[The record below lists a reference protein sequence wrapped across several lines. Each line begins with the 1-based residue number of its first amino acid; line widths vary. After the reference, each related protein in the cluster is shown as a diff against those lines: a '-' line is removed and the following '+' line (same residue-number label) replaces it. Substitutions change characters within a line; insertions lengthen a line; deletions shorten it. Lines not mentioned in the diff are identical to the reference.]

1 MTDRPLLGWVDDA
14 PADRGIRFAGAGGS
28 WDFWSYQRLAG
39 LARQVAAGL
48 ADAGVVRGDAVSF
61 VQRSGPGF
69 VGTLFGTM
77 LAGAVPSPVAP
88 PMVFQDLPGY
98 RRHLAGLLA
107 ATRPALVVTDADLT
121 GEVAELAP
129 GSRVVP
135 AGEVLGDPERAP
147 RPRADLALL
156 QFTSGSS
163 GRARG
168 VKVPFGALE
177 ANVTAIRRWLGMD
190 GRRATASWLPLHH
203 DMGLIGCLITP
214 VVDGSDVW
222 LLSPEDFV
230 QRPLR
235 YLRCFAATPAGT
247 GAQLTAMPS
256 FGLQYVARRVRPDAL
271 AGLDFSG
278 WRAVIVG
285 AERVSADAL
294 DRFHALLGPF
304 GLSRRALLPAYGLAE
319 ATLAVTGLPV
329 AEEWSA
335 LAVEP
340 ETLALGSE
348 VVITA
353 PEEARGGAVVGLAD
367 GAVGTAGCPADSAGG
382 ARGDAVP
389 PALVGCGR
397 PLAGVSVTVAGEDG
411 AALPDGRVGE
421 ILVRGPAVMA
431 GYLAAEESRSLTS
444 LAGGTLSTG
453 DAGFVA
459 GGQLYVLGR
468 LGDSMKVRAR
478 AVFAEDLEAAL
489 AAAGMAGHRV
499 AVALGDRAGTPTAVA
514 VLERPA
520 PEWADEARTLLR
532 RGTEG
537 AEVVVIC
544 ARAGTIPRTSSGK
557 PKRRELWRA
566 FLDGRLDQSGT
577 GPRIPGAANGNG

>member
-1 MTDRPLLGWVDDA
+1 MTDRPLLGWVDGA
-14 PADRGIRFAGAGGS
+14 PADRGIRFAGPGES

-48 ADAGVVRGDAVSF
+48 VDAGVGRGDAVSF

-69 VGTLFGTM
+69 VCTLFGAM

-129 GSRVVP
+129 DSRVVP
-135 AGEVLGDPERAP
+135 ADEVLGDPGRAP
-147 RPRADLALL
+147 RPPAELALL

-168 VKVPFGALE
+168 VEVPFGALE
-177 ANVTAIRRWLGMD
+177 ANVAAIRQWLGMD
-190 GRRATASWLPLHH
+190 GRRGTASWLPLHH

-235 YLRCFAATPAGT
+235 YLRCFAAAPVGAG
-247 GAQLTAMPS
+247 AELTAMPS
-256 FGLQYVARRVRPDAL
+256 FGLRYVARRVRPDAL

-335 LAVEP
+335 VRVAP
-340 ETLALGSE
+340 QTLALGAE
-348 VVITA
+348 VEV
-353 PEEARGGAVVGLAD
+353 AD
-367 GAVGTAGCPADSAGG
+367 GA
-382 ARGDAVP
+382 P
-389 PALVGCGR
+389 PLVGCGR

-411 AALPDGRVGE
+411 TPLPDGHVGE
-421 ILVRGPAVMA
+421 IEVRSPALMA
-431 GYLAAEESRSLTS
+431 GYLAAEESRSLTA
-444 LAGGTLSTG
+444 LDGGTLRTG
-453 DAGFVA
+453 DAGFLRD
-459 GGQLYVLGR
+459 GQLHVLGR

-489 AAAGMAGHRV
+489 AAAGIAGGRL
-499 AVALGDRAGTPTAVA
+499 AVALGVRAGAATAVA
-514 VLERPA
+514 VLDDAEQA
-520 PEWADEARTLLR
+520 GTLLSR
-532 RGTEG
+532 AAEGAEG
-537 AEVVVIC
+537 AEVVVVS
-544 ARAGTIPRTSSGK
+544 ARPGTIPRTSSGK

-566 FLDGRLDQSGT
+566 FLAGQLDHAGDDLQR
-577 GPRIPGAANGNG
+577 PAAPAPAG